1 MVGCQAS
8 ATDIDDDTL
17 SYNYTWRVMRDGF
30 FSEFEAEGEFYGE
43 ERLEQVFKKNSNLP
57 ADELCRKIREDLF
70 GFCGTNQQKDDITIV
85 AIKASTSRD

>member
-1 MVGCQAS
+1 MAITS
-8 ATDIDDDTL
+8 ITTL
-17 SYNYTWRVMRDGF
+17 AGLRSRIRFISGIKA
-30 FSEFEAEGEFYGE
+30 EFEAEGEFYGE

-85 AIKASTSRD
+85 AIKSRKS

>member
-1 MVGCQAS
+1 MSLLIENQLKDQLTKLKEEFGISGIKA
-8 ATDIDDDTL
+8 
-17 SYNYTWRVMRDGF
+17 
-30 FSEFEAEGEFYGE
+30 EFEAEGEFYGE